1 MEWML
6 FIYPLYL
13 VFEEKDMLQDL
24 KPQTTYELPTCRLHD
39 NPKLLM
45 IVCVCAVDK
54 TASLP
59 RVPSITVDG
68 ALGLDLQIFY

>member
-1 MEWML
+1 MNAGCL
-6 FIYPLYL
+6 FLILGVRRERYATRFKPL
-13 VFEEKDMLQDL
+13 
-24 KPQTTYELPTCRLHD
+24 TTYELPTCRLHD

-54 TASLP
+54 TPSLP

-68 ALGLDLQIFY
+68 APGLDLQIFY